1 MDKLLEEIL
10 IERDY
15 IEETLDV
22 LREAI
27 NRSEK
32 TVVELSAIGASLHHC
47 YNGMENILK
56 RILKFHNISTPSSGS
71 SHKDLLDIAIQEK
84 LISED
89 ISDKLD
95 KFRGF
100 RHFFVHG
107 YGVLLNEEELQP
119 LVDELPD
126 VWVQFE
132 NEIQNFLTLDP

>member
-15 IEETLDV
+15 IEETLVV

-56 RILKFHNISTPSSGS
+56 RILKFHNISNPS
-71 SHKDLLDIAIQEK
+71 LVTE
-84 LISED
+84 
-89 ISDKLD
+89 
-95 KFRGF
+95 
-100 RHFFVHG
+100 
-107 YGVLLNEEELQP
+107 GVG
-119 LVDELPD
+119 PD
-126 VWVQFE
+126 
-132 NEIQNFLTLDP
+132 